1 MKVKDA
7 IAHLKEL
14 DPEDEILVDWVNRE
28 VFSFHVVV
36 DDEVTHAEI
45 FCDGMDGICPE
56 VFSAP
61 HLDLKSFFKEFRLEG
76 WRKKN
81 GFRYCPNCVEREN
94 IKVFI

>member
-1 MKVKDA
+1 MAKK
-7 IAHLKEL
+7 
-14 DPEDEILVDWVNRE
+14 P
-28 VFSFHVVV
+28 
-36 DDEVTHAEI
+36 HAEI
-45 FCDGMDGICPE
+45 LCDGMDGICPE

-61 HLDLKSFFKEFRLEG
+61 HLDIKSFFKEFRLEG